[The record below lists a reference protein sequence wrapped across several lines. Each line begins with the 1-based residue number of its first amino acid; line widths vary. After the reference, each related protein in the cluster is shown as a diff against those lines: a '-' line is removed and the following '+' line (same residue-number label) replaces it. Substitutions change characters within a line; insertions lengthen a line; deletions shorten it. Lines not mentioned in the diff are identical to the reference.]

1 MYISPAL
8 LNFAEN
14 TTMNLP
20 ILAYG
25 NNILKQ
31 KCLQINEITPEIHQ
45 LVNDM
50 WDTMENANGC
60 GLASPQIGKPLQL
73 FVVDSQIT
81 YQNLDTEDQIL
92 YFEKGDKGI
101 KETFI
106 NAKIIH
112 SSEEAWEDYEGCLS
126 IPGLSQ
132 KVKRPWEI
140 TIEYL
145 DRNFLKHTK
154 TFKGMTAR
162 IIQHEY
168 DHTQGV
174 LYINRLK
181 PLTKKLME
189 SKLKK
194 IASGNIVTGY
204 PMKF

>member
-1 MYISPAL
+1 
-8 LNFAEN
+8 
-14 TTMNLP
+14 MNLS

-25 NNILKQ
+25 NRILKQ
-31 KCLQINEITPEIHQ
+31 KCLQIEKNTSDLQTLIA
-45 LVNDM
+45 DM

-60 GLASPQIGKPLQL
+60 GLSSSQIGKPLQL
-73 FVVDSQIT
+73 FVADSQVAFE
-81 YQNLDTEDQIL
+81 NFDSEDRIL
-92 YFEKGDKGI
+92 YFEKNDKGI

-112 SSEEAWEDYEGCLS
+112 TSEETWEDYEGCLS

-145 DRNFLKHTK
+145 NQDFIKHTK
-154 TFKGMTAR
+154 VFTGLTAR

-168 DHTQGV
+168 DHTQGI
-174 LYINRLK
+174 LYTDRLK

-194 IASGNIVTGY
+194 IVCGNIAVGY
-204 PMKF
+204 PMKFL